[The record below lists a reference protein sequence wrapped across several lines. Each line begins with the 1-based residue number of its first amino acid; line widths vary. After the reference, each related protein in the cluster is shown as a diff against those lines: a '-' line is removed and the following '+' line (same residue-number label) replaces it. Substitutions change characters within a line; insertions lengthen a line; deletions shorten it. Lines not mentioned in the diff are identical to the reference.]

1 MMRKIL
7 LIVALS
13 LSLTGCASLQL
24 ATKTIDNP
32 VTRTQEAEVELIL
45 DSAIQGLKTYKKAC
59 VDGAADVNCR
69 ANIARIQVYTRQV
82 KPLVAQLRSFV
93 DTNDQVNAIVVYNQL
108 TALYTNIKAAAAAVG
123 VNVGGS
129 S

>member
-1 MMRKIL
+1 MRKIL
-7 LIVALS
+7 LAIVLS
-13 LSLTGCASLQL
+13 MSLAGCASLQL

-32 VTRTQEAEVELIL
+32 VTRTQEAEVELVL
-45 DSAIQGLKTYKKAC
+45 DSAIQGLKAYKKAC

-69 ANIARIQVYTRQV
+69 ANIARVQVYTRQV

-108 TALYTNIKAAAAAVG
+108 TALYTNIKAAAAAAG